1 MNTSV
6 TAKQRDKFREHLGSE
21 WLRAQIDAA
30 KVPWKS

>member
-6 TAKQRDKFREHLGSE
+6 TAKQKKKFKDHLGSE

-30 KVPWKS
+30 KVPGKS